1 MNEEQILKGIQD
13 TLVRSVQRELLIKR
27 PSRGFDGTLKPVSG
41 KAAITYSNRIYT
53 GKLYR
58 STTVN
63 YKRDPETG
71 ELQIVLS
78 FPNAPEWLYVNSGRR
93 GKQQNA
99 SLRYPPLSKIM
110 EWTRGRGLPQFRDA
124 QGRFMSNR
132 DRAFLIQRS
141 IGEYGIYP
149 TFFVQEAF
157 KKAEGIIQK
166 EMGLYAAEFFRNL
179 INRQIILRTNIPVDQ
194 NNNLIL

>member
-13 TLVRSVQRELLIKR
+13 TLVRSIQRELLIKR
-27 PSRGFDGTLKPVSG
+27 PSRAYDGTLKPVSG
-41 KAAITYSNRIYT
+41 KASITYSNRIYT

-58 STTVN
+58 STTVDFETN
-63 YKRDPETG
+63 QETG
-71 ELQIVLS
+71 ELQLVLS
-78 FPNAPEWLYVNSGRR
+78 FPNAPEWIFVDQGRR

-99 SLRYPPLSKIM
+99 SLRYPPLRTIL

-132 DRAFLIQRS
+132 DRAFLVQRS

-149 TFFVQEAF
+149 TKFVSEAF

-179 INRQIILRTNIPVDQ
+179 INKKIIIRGSNQ
-194 NNNLIL
+194 